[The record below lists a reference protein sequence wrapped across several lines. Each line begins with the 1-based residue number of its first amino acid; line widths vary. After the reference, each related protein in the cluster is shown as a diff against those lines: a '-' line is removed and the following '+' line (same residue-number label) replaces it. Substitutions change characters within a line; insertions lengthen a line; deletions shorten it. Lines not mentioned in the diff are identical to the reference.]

1 MHARQ
6 AAEPGLV
13 IDVSLQE
20 TLATMAI
27 GELARAG
34 LGRTIWSHRRTT
46 DGNGA
51 IVTILPASD
60 AYADLAARGPQRAAW
75 LSVMGSP
82 DWGADPRF
90 ATKPDRVANWDALH
104 ALQHGPTRPDLA
116 PSLVKPFGLRCL
128 YDNRA
133 AVWYSSVRA

>member
-60 AYADLAARGPQRAAW
+60 AYADLAAARTATGSVAQRDGLAR
-75 LSVMGSP
+75 LGS
-82 DWGADPRF
+82 
-90 ATKPDRVANWDALH
+90 
-104 ALQHGPTRPDLA
+104 RP
-116 PSLVKPFGLRCL
+116 
-128 YDNRA
+128 
-133 AVWYSSVRA
+133 AVCDEARSRR